1 MKKILLFSAL
11 ALVAMACNPLKVALN
26 KTDSEGVRTIVT
38 SAQHF
43 FNDYDVALGVRVSN
57 ADTIMGI
64 VVSASSS
71 KLEGIFDQDDHL
83 YFTLNDGS
91 KVTLRNILD
100 RDAIEIRKETKTDYN
115 YADPGFSYAYGP
127 WGRRYFISPYAASS
141 YFSQTYETTVVDS
154 YALYLIT
161 YEEMARI
168 INIGV
173 KTLSIE
179 ADNNTEEMI
188 NPSGLQTLFKDM
200 LQCLASGVRNPNE
213 Y

>member
-1 MKKILLFSAL
+1 MRKLILFSAL

-38 SAQHF
+38 TSQHF

-100 RDAIEIRKETKTDYN
+100 RDAIEVRKETKTDYTN
-115 YADPGFSYAYGP
+115 PGWSYAYGP

>member
-1 MKKILLFSAL
+1 MRKLILFSAL

-100 RDAIEIRKETKTDYN
+100 RDAIEVRKETKTDYTN
-115 YADPGFSYAYGP
+115 PGWSYAYGP

>member
-1 MKKILLFSAL
+1 MRKIILFSAL

-100 RDAIEIRKETKTDYN
+100 RDATEVRKETKTDYN
-115 YADPGFSYAYGP
+115 YANPGFSYAYGP

-179 ADNNTEEMI
+179 ADNNTEEMMST
-188 NPSGLQTLFKDM
+188 SGLQTLFKDM

>member
-1 MKKILLFSAL
+1 MRKLVLFSAL
-11 ALVAMACNPLKVALN
+11 ALIAVACSPLKVALN

-38 SAQHF
+38 SSQHF

-71 KLEGIFDQDDHL
+71 KMEGIFDQDDHL

-100 RDAIEIRKETKTDYN
+100 RDAIEVRKETKTDYN
-115 YADPGFSYAYGP
+115 YANQGLAYAYGP

-161 YEEMARI
+161 YEEITRI

-188 NPSGLQTLFKDM
+188 NPSGLQILFKDM
-200 LQCLASGVRNPNE
+200 LQCVVSGVKTPND

>member
-38 SAQHF
+38 SSQHF

-100 RDAIEIRKETKTDYN
+100 RDATEVRKETKTDYN
-115 YADPGFSYAYGP
+115 YANPGFTYAYGP

-200 LQCLASGVRNPNE
+200 LQCLASGIRNPNE

>member
-1 MKKILLFSAL
+1 MKKNLLFSAL

-38 SAQHF
+38 SSQHF

-100 RDAIEIRKETKTDYN
+100 RDATEVRKETKTDYN
-115 YADPGFSYAYGP
+115 YANPGFSYAYGP

>member
-1 MKKILLFSAL
+1 MRKLILFSAL

-64 VVSASSS
+64 VVSTSSN

-100 RDAIEIRKETKTDYN
+100 RDAIEVRKETKTDYN
-115 YADPGFSYAYGP
+115 YANPGFSYAYGP
-127 WGRRYFISPYAASS
+127 WGRRYFISPYMASS

>member
-1 MKKILLFSAL
+1 MRKLILFSAL

-64 VVSASSS
+64 VVSTSSN

-100 RDAIEIRKETKTDYN
+100 RDAIEVRKETKTDYN
-115 YADPGFSYAYGP
+115 YADPRFSYAYGP

-179 ADNNTEEMI
+179 ADNNTEEMMST
-188 NPSGLQTLFKDM
+188 SGLQTLFKDM

>member
-1 MKKILLFSAL
+1 MRKLILFSAL

-91 KVTLRNILD
+91 KVTLRNIYNK
-100 RDAIEIRKETKTDYN
+100 DAIEVRKETKTDYTN
-115 YADPGFSYAYGP
+115 PGWSYAYGP

-161 YEEMARI
+161 YDEITRI

-173 KTLSIE
+173 QKLSIE
-179 ADNNTEEMI
+179 ADSNTDEMM
-188 NPSGLQTLFKDM
+188 NPSGLQILFRDM

>member
-1 MKKILLFSAL
+1 MRKILLFSAL

-38 SAQHF
+38 SSQHF

-100 RDAIEIRKETKTDYN
+100 RDATEVRKETKTDYN
-115 YADPGFSYAYGP
+115 YANQGLAYAYGP

-200 LQCLASGVRNPNE
+200 LQCLASGIRNPNE

>member
-1 MKKILLFSAL
+1 MRKLILFSAL

-38 SAQHF
+38 SSQHF

-100 RDAIEIRKETKTDYN
+100 RDATEVRKETKTDYN
-115 YADPGFSYAYGP
+115 YANPGFSYAYGP

-161 YEEMARI
+161 YEEMTRI

>member
-1 MKKILLFSAL
+1 MRKLILFSAL

-83 YFTLNDGS
+83 YFVLNDGS

-100 RDAIEIRKETKTDYN
+100 RDAIEVRKETKTDYTN
-115 YADPGFSYAYGP
+115 PGWSYAYGP

>member
-1 MKKILLFSAL
+1 MRKLILFSAL

-64 VVSASSS
+64 VVSTSSN

-100 RDAIEIRKETKTDYN
+100 RDAIEVRKETKTDYN
-115 YADPGFSYAYGP
+115 YANPGFSYAYGP

-179 ADNNTEEMI
+179 ADNNTEEMMST
-188 NPSGLQTLFKDM
+188 SGLQTLFRDM